1 MYNIPPKYQSNKDNR
16 LRYIDATRGFAIFLV
31 VLGHVLNI
39 GMNNYDENHFL
50 HRLIYS
56 FHMPLFFFL
65 SGFVSYKP
73 LEKWSFLFFIDYI
86 KRKSVQFAVANIS
99 FFCDS
104 DGD

>member
-1 MYNIPPKYQSNKDNR
+1 MYNIPPKYQSNKNNR

-56 FHMPLFFFL
+56 FQYARHEHCLTGESPEQALIA
-65 SGFVSYKP
+65 GIV
-73 LEKWSFLFFIDYI
+73 
-86 KRKSVQFAVANIS
+86 
-99 FFCDS
+99 
-104 DGD
+104 